1 MARTVITPN
10 ALVSNVFEKN
20 VQTTAIDATLGAEI
34 TWAANDERYLILAR
48 NDYDENRTDTFEG
61 DGDETEFTLSSNP
74 VTSITSISVGGSALG
89 TDNITDTFSGD
100 GTTKIYQLTHIPI
113 TSITSVTVDSSAVTS
128 PSGYSVNLTT
138 GVLTLV
144 AAPLDATDN
153 VVVVYV
159 GPTAATVRS
168 TGVVTFDT
176 EPANKA
182 EIEIKF
188 VDDTNTEKA
197 FKVLKGD
204 SAQAVLADLD
214 VSIPQ
219 DETWV
224 GWIESAKYKQL
235 YNTTADTTKKGKVL
249 ITGDENIKLAVVK
262 I

>member
-1 MARTVITPN
+1 MARAVITPN

-61 DGDETEFTLSSNP
+61 DGTEDEFTLSSNP
-74 VTSITSISVGGSALG
+74 VTSITSIKVDDSALA
-89 TDNITDTFSGD
+89 TDTITDTFSGD
-100 GTTKIYQLTHIPI
+100 GATKVFQLTHIPI
-113 TSITSVTVDSSAVTS
+113 TSITSVTVDSSVITS
-128 PSGYSVNLTT
+128 PAGYSVDLTT
-138 GVLTLV
+138 GVLTCV
-144 AAPLDATDN
+144 SAPLDSTDN
-153 VVVVYV
+153 VVIVYV

-176 EPANKA
+176 APADKA

-188 VDDTNTEKA
+188 VDDTNTDKT

-204 SAQAVLADLD
+204 SSQAVLSDLE
-214 VSIPQ
+214 VTVPQ
-219 DETWV
+219 DETWI
-224 GWIESAKYKQL
+224 GWIESGKYKQC
-235 YNTTADTTKKGKVL
+235 YNTTADTVKKGKVL
-249 ITGDENIKLAVVK
+249 LTGDANIKLAVLK